1 MCLDQRGVYCSCVL
15 QECRGWQ
22 CCALC
27 RSSRL
32 GVATLRRARE
42 RQVAWRETNTP
53 LHNNPVPV
61 GSVCVWCVFDL
72 CNHVM
77 QIHLFPFCCFSAA
90 AHWWLYIQAH
100 PPHHK
105 HTPTS
110 LLTCPSF
117 RHSPIPRI
125 PFHSRHWT
133 MRLTLSFNT

>member
-77 QIHLFPFCCFSAA
+77 QIHLFRSVVLVQQHTGGCIYKHIHLTINIP
-90 AHWWLYIQAH
+90 
-100 PPHHK
+100 PPHY
-105 HTPTS
+105 
-110 LLTCPSF
+110 LLAL
-117 RHSPIPRI
+117 HSVIL
-125 PFHSRHWT
+125 PFPGSRSIHVT
-133 MRLTLSFNT
+133 GRCV